1 MKCPKRVLNHSIVM
15 VNPRTPNTNTS
26 NPETPN
32 PRTYNPGTLNSN
44 TPNTNILNPRNL
56 ILTHLIM
63 QDLILVYLISETPH
77 IVLENVSLKYVT
89 CRHVSNSRNDF
100 PKPI

>member
-1 MKCPKRVLNHSIVM
+1 MKCPKRALNHSIVM

-44 TPNTNILNPRNL
+44 TPNTNILNPRTPDTNTL
-56 ILTHLIM
+56 NHARFNPGILNFWDTSRCPRKC
-63 QDLILVYLISETPH
+63 Q
-77 IVLENVSLKYVT
+77 LEV
-89 CRHVSNSRNDF
+89 RNM
-100 PKPI
+100 